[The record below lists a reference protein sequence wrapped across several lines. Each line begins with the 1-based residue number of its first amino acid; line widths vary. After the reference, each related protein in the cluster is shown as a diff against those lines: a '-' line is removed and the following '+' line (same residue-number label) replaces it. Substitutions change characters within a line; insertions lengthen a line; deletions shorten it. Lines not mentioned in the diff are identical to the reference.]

1 MPINEETDKI
11 ILYLCNIIF
20 QEVLKM
26 AVEHVKGKNAGT
38 IMLYALSTCGWCHK
52 TKELLTSLGVEFD
65 YTYVDLLPDTERETT
80 LKTVEKWNP
89 KTSFPTIIIN
99 NNCIVG
105 FKEDEIK
112 KALKL

>member
-1 MPINEETDKI
+1 
-11 ILYLCNIIF
+11 
-20 QEVLKM
+20 VS
-26 AVEHVKGKNAGT
+26 VEHIKGKKAGD

-52 TKELLTSLGVEFD
+52 TKELLNSLGVEYD
-65 YTYVDLLPDTERETT
+65 YVFVDLLPDQEREST
-80 LKTVEKWNP
+80 LKIVQKWNP
-89 KTSFPTIIIN
+89 KSSFPTIVIN